1 MKQETKKKTAR
12 QLHTRLPDD
21 VFAFYGKE
29 AGKNG
34 FEETTPYIRA
44 FLIKHAR
51 TQMKQSQLNI
61 NIQK

>member
-1 MKQETKKKTAR
+1 MKQETKKKSPR

-34 FEETTPYIRA
+34 VDIF
-44 FLIKHAR
+44 IK
-51 TQMKQSQLNI
+51 T
-61 NIQK
+61 